1 MRIRRPVRFGTRN
14 DVGVLRLILALFLVV
29 GVAHA
34 TDETPPGL
42 DRGFNRLYN
51 LDFPGAQK
59 EFQSWEDAN
68 PENPM
73 GPVSQ
78 AAGILFSEFNRLGVL
93 EAQFYENDS
102 AFATRKKYQ
111 PDAEQRARC
120 HSPSSADRPRYGRSA
135 STRYREVSR
144 GSRRSA

>member
-1 MRIRRPVRFGTRN
+1 MRIRRPVRNVTYSVLG
-14 DVGVLRLILALFLVV
+14 GVTLILTLFVAP
-29 GVAHA
+29 GVAQA
-34 TDETPPGL
+34 TETTPPGL

-51 LDFPGAQK
+51 LDFSGAQK

-68 PENPM
+68 PKNPM

-102 AFATRKKYQ
+102 AFAGRKKYQ
-111 PDAEQRARC
+111 ADAKPHELFEQQLTRAETLGKAR
-120 HSPSSADRPRYGRSA
+120 
-135 STRYREVSR
+135 
-144 GSRRSA
+144 